1 MNLRELSTVKKYIEL
16 NKHHA
21 PQTVGG
27 EVLLKR
33 GNITIELNSNRIV
46 ITDGWLTAW
55 CVLYDHA
62 PSWGCD
68 WGVGAK
74 YIIDRMNRIASDY
87 YNTVN
92 NKVA

>member
-1 MNLRELSTVKKYIEL
+1 MNLRELASVKKYIGL
-16 NKHHA
+16 NKHHT

-33 GNITIELNSNRIV
+33 GNITIELCDNRIV

-62 PSWGCD
+62 PRWACD
-68 WGVGAK
+68 WNVRAK
-74 YIIDRMNRIASDY
+74 YIIDRMNRIALDY

-92 NKVA
+92 NEAK